1 MNEFKELKSIFK
13 KKEKFND
20 IAKQL
25 MNKENIQIG
34 KSIIETL
41 KCNSYL
47 NSRDLLSIFL
57 LHKFPKDTLG
67 ELSIESNK
75 NVYTS
80 VDTLLKTEFK
90 DNESLKLKLIKYVYY
105 FKDWK
110 KEDLS
115 ILKNQLFNEY
125 HQLTVD
131 IANCEKE
138 EEDKKVIFEETQKKI
153 LECAHQIGGE
163 EFVSEIQSYSP
174 VLIKTDDLQEQYDK
188 AYYDV
193 FIKEFEEKKFEKTIG
208 LIEFIKKTLK
218 ALKPSEGIN
227 LEKNIDL
234 PYIHHKL
241 KFDKFSNRMG
251 VELFNYI
258 LDVIK
263 TVQSPSNDK
272 ELEKI
277 RVELKIKELFLP
289 DILMKTMG
297 LVKNIINDLEN
308 LQSSMNKKK

>member
-20 IAKQL
+20 IARQL

-41 KCNSYL
+41 KCDSYL
-47 NSRDLLSIFL
+47 NARDLLSIFL

-75 NVYTS
+75 NVYNS
-80 VDTLLKTEFK
+80 VDILLKTEFK

-218 ALKPSEGIN
+218 ALKPSEGIK

-241 KFDKFSNRMG
+241 NFDKFSNKMG
-251 VELFNYI
+251 VELFDYI

-263 TVQSPSNDK
+263 TVQSPSNDE

-277 RVELKIKELFLP
+277 RVELKIKELFVP